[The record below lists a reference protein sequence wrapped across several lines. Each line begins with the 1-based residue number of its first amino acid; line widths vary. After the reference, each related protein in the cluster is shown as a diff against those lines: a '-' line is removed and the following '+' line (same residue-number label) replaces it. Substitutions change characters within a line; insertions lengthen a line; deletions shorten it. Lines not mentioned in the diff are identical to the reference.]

1 MVLPQG
7 PWHCCQDWES
17 ASAIARAFSIGSK
30 ESASVANLQTKVS
43 RAMLSKLKSAVH
55 CRGMRN
61 FITHEAIAKGVF
73 NEGFSSGQGVAE
85 SWSGVFVNG
94 DDDRVEACLL
104 NVFSFSCSKISLFLP
119 L

>member
-1 MVLPQG
+1 
-7 PWHCCQDWES
+7 
-17 ASAIARAFSIGSK
+17 
-30 ESASVANLQTKVS
+30 
-43 RAMLSKLKSAVH
+43 
-55 CRGMRN
+55 MRN